1 MKDSFSYYDILGIPN
16 RASDDDIK
24 RAYLNLAKK
33 YHPDYNPHNRKLASH
48 RFQAILEAYE
58 AIKTR
63 EKRAAYNRKLRLA
76 AENDNQKPAG
86 DSIFSKLGTLFTIN
100 KQPHKETQK

>member
-16 RASDDDIK
+16 KSSDDDIK

-33 YHPDYNPHNRKLASH
+33 YHPDQNPQNRKLASQ
-48 RFQAILEAYE
+48 RFKIIVEAYN

-63 EKRAAYNRKLRLA
+63 EKRASYNRQLRMM
-76 AENDNQKPAG
+76 AENDNTKQTSG
-86 DSIFSKLGTLFTIN
+86 IFSRIGNLFAPPAREEKKTRR
-100 KQPHKETQK
+100 